1 MELAYKIILEAESDH
16 KWRQLGDLAMAG
28 AQFQLAI
35 DCLERAKDYAA
46 LLLIYSSQVLVR
58 VANFFSLIAIVM
70 FFPLCD
76 VRLCSRMIMSLFLG

>member
-1 MELAYKIILEAESDH
+1 MTQRAFDLQQQKLELAHKIVMEAESDH

-46 LLLIYSSQVLVR
+46 LLLIYSSQVFSPSAFRFR
-58 VANFFSLIAIVM
+58 VKREKGRIQW
-70 FFPLCD
+70 FPC
-76 VRLCSRMIMSLFLG
+76 

>member
-1 MELAYKIILEAESDH
+1 MQQQKLELAYKIILEAESDH

-46 LLLIYSSQVLVR
+46 LLLIYSSQVCFV
-58 VANFFSLIAIVM
+58 
-70 FFPLCD
+70 C
-76 VRLCSRMIMSLFLG
+76 